1 MWFESTYGAICSK
14 KKFFWAPNHAIFSQ
28 SSLILVVTDVVS
40 KLAVKRGIL

>member
-1 MWFESTYGAICSK
+1 MFTK
-14 KKFFWAPNHAIFSQ
+14 KNVFLAPNHAIFSQ